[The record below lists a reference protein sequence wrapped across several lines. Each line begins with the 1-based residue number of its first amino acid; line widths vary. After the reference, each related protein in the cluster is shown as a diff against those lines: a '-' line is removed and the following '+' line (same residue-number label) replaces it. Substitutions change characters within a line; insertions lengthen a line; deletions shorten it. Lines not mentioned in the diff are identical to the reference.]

1 MAPAPRSRAIG
12 LNFRPPVMDGGH
24 VSVCVSC
31 CSPPGAQRRLR
42 RPRARGLRRRA
53 PFRSRRG
60 CFTARNTAGFP
71 NVPGRSRGR
80 RGLLTPS
87 TPFAYPHVV
96 SRRFA
101 CFHVVRFSVSA
112 VQRHLYSGF
121 DSRQLRI
128 RCPDQSRAG
137 HRPSRVWGTFIAASS
152 RPVTGLVQQIGPADW
167 LPGCGSGCGVYR
179 CAARVMVSLG
189 DLVESLQDHPPI
201 KVSTEPRPF
210 G

>member
-87 TPFAYPHVV
+87 TPFAYPQVV

-101 CFHVVRFSVSA
+101 YFRVVRFDVSA
-112 VQRHLYSGF
+112 GQRHFCSGF
-121 DSRQLRI
+121 DSRQLHHERPWSGVVPKIIGRLTRHQTAVRVLITAGAGAAGRLVDGHEFLFGPSGRAVAELDLDLARI
-128 RCPDQSRAG
+128 GKRG
-137 HRPSRVWGTFIAASS
+137 
-152 RPVTGLVQQIGPADW
+152 QIPLCGGPRYAD
-167 LPGCGSGCGVYR
+167 LRG
-179 CAARVMVSLG
+179 
-189 DLVESLQDHPPI
+189 
-201 KVSTEPRPF
+201 
-210 G
+210 